1 MNNLQVFKNSE
12 FGEIRSVL
20 INNEPYFV
28 GKDVAEALGYS
39 NASKAVM
46 VHCDDEDKR
55 KEMLSHSHFGNVVTE
70 TTVINESGLYSLIL
84 SSKLPTAKKFKHW
97 VTSEVLPSIRKNG
110 GYIAGQEED
119 PPEVL
124 VAKALVVAQNIIAEN
139 QKKIAELTPK
149 AEYFDALVERNLLT
163 NLRDTA
169 KELGIKER
177 KFIAWLESKG
187 FVYRDQRNKIKP
199 FALYITGE
207 KRYFEIKEWSTDY
220 TAGTQT
226 FVTPRGKEAFRLLYK
241 G

>member
-1 MNNLQVFKNSE
+1 MNDLQVFKSPE
-12 FGEIRSVL
+12 FGEIRSVI
-20 INNEPYFV
+20 INDEPMFCLTDV
-28 GKDVAEALGYS
+28 CKALELTQPSKVKDRLSQKGVNTIPTLTAGGMQNLLYISEPNLYKTIFQS
-39 NASKAVM
+39 
-46 VHCDDEDKR
+46 R
-55 KEMLSHSHFGNVVTE
+55 KESAERFSD
-70 TTVINESGLYSLIL
+70 
-84 SSKLPTAKKFKHW
+84 W
-97 VTSEVLPSIRKNG
+97 VTGEVLPSIRKNG

-139 QKKIAELTPK
+139 QKKIAELTSK

-226 FVTPRGKEAFRLLYK
+226 FVTPRGKEAFRLLFK